1 MDENLTP
8 VEHEVTENEAEES
21 VSIFSGFI
29 DMFTSPWEVGKR
41 TISSALK
48 VLLLA
53 ILLETIVIAG
63 ISYFYSASPGVR
75 QEMFQMQT
83 QVIDKMAKGP
93 NFPKEK
99 LPEMYAEI
107 EKGLNFNPTKS
118 IGIGLLT
125 TALSIF
131 GLGILFW
138 ICHRIFTAE
147 PIKFMH
153 LVGLVSY
160 GAAISALGNLLTG
173 LIQFFGDS
181 MLMAPNLGFLVG
193 VGDAG
198 MFGVLSRVN
207 IFTLWYYAAV
217 GTAIASAAG
226 LSNKQ
231 GYTIGGIAYGFLFL
245 VTFGFMKLISTL
257 F

>member
-8 VEHEVTENEAEES
+8 VEPEVSEHEVEES
-21 VSIFSGFI
+21 ASLFSGFI
-29 DMFTSPWEVGKR
+29 DMFTLPWEVGKR
-41 TISSALK
+41 AMSSVLK
-48 VLLLA
+48 VLLMA
-53 ILLETIVIAG
+53 ILLETIVVAG

-99 LPEMYAEI
+99 LPEMYADI
-107 EKGLNFNPTKS
+107 EKGLDFNPTKS

-125 TALSIF
+125 AAFSVF

-147 PIKFMH
+147 PINFMR

-160 GAAISALGNLLTG
+160 GAAISALGNLITG
-173 LIQFFGDS
+173 LMQFFGNS
-181 MLMAPNLGFLVG
+181 MLIAPNLGFLVG

-207 IFTLWYYAAV
+207 IFTIWYYIAV
-217 GTAIASAAG
+217 GIAIASAAG
-226 LSNKQ
+226 LSKER

-245 VTFGFMKLISTL
+245 VTFGFMKLISSL